1 MASLSTKENFIFSRK
16 NQKLFG
22 LRKQNKMNSKRKY

>member
-1 MASLSTKENFIFSRK
+1 MASLSTKENFIFGRK

-22 LRKQNKMNSKRKY
+22 LRKQNKMNS